1 MMTNKQISKT
11 WEINLLPYVKI
22 QENGVINIQK
32 RKESFKN
39 WIDILVER
47 GNITNKET
55 KRIKY
60 IGSQL

>member
-1 MMTNKQISKT
+1 MTNKQISKT